1 MGDGHGLSADE
12 IKKKYKGYKEL
23 GELLRDLVKASP
35 PWQVRAQGHGVRIYC
50 PCGDPEHTLS
60 VPKRPARRRER
71 REARPPVRGALPLL
85 RV

>member
-1 MGDGHGLSADE
+1 VGDGHGLSADE
-12 IKKKYKGYKEL
+12 IRKKYKGYKEL

-60 VPKRPARRRER
+60 VPSTPRDDANAAKRVHRFAER
-71 REARPPVRGALPLL
+71 CHS
-85 RV
+85 